1 MDRSTRPISIAI
13 QAMGG
18 QGGGVLADW
27 IVGVAE
33 ASGYIAQTTSV
44 PGVAQRTGATVYYVE
59 IFPEYE
65 ARKAGRDPVLAL
77 MPSPGDVDIVIGAEL
92 MEAGRTVQRGWVT
105 PKRTT
110 LIASTHRVYAISEKT
125 EMGDGILDDNE
136 VLDAGKK
143 AARKFIYFDM
153 ARVAESHGSVI
164 SSSLLGALAGSQ
176 ALPFERGDFEDAIR
190 RGGIG
195 VEASLAAFADAY
207 ERSQGEPEEPD
218 HTRPVAPEPQPGN
231 RLLKELLE
239 RARNDYPQTAHFFV
253 VEGMRRC
260 ADYQDPKYAREFLDR
275 LDSILECD
283 KRNGGENHEYILTSE
298 TARYLALWMSYQDTI
313 RVADQ
318 KIRASRF
325 KRFQKEVRARD
336 DQLVYVS
343 EYMHPRIEEIC
354 DMLPAWMG
362 RMLMNSK
369 LLQKPMQPFLTGH
382 RVSTAKLSGFLML
395 WLVSRMR
402 PWRRSTLRYQYEM
415 EYIDGWLKRI
425 RETAGNNYALAVEI
439 ARLQRLIKGY
449 SDTHARGWAN
459 FNKVLDAL
467 DAYRGPEEPAQM
479 VRRLRNA
486 ALEDESGSKLARELL
501 AINSQVIPGAK
512 GAGGESADAG
522 GPKAPADT
530 AVGKA

>member
-1 MDRSTRPISIAI
+1 MDQSTKPISIAI

-27 IVGVAE
+27 VVSVAE

-44 PGVAQRTGATVYYVE
+44 PGVAQRTGSTVYYVE
-59 IFPEYE
+59 LFPEHA
-65 ARKAGRDPVLAL
+65 ARKAGHEPVLAL
-77 MPSPGDVDIVIGAEL
+77 MPSAGDVDIVIAAEL

-110 LIASTHRVYAISEKT
+110 LITSTHRVYAISEKSG
-125 EMGDGILDDNE
+125 MGDAILDDNE
-136 VLDAGKK
+136 VLDAGKQ

-153 ARVAESHGSVI
+153 ADVAEAHGSVI
-164 SSSLLGALAGSQ
+164 SSTLFGALAGSQ

-195 VEASLAAFADAY
+195 VEASLAAFADAFD
-207 ERSQGEPEEPD
+207 RSQGEPEAPN
-218 HTRPVAPEPQPGN
+218 HTRPVPPEPQPSN
-231 RLLKELLE
+231 KLLKELLE
-239 RARNDYPQTAHFFV
+239 RVRKHYPDTTHFFV

-260 ADYQDPKYAREFLDR
+260 ADYQDPKYAQEFIDR
-275 LDSILECD
+275 LDGVLECD
-283 KRNGGENHEYILTSE
+283 RQNGGENHEYILTAE

-318 KIRASRF
+318 KIRGSRF
-325 KRFQKEVRARD
+325 NRFMKEVRARN
-336 DQLVYVS
+336 DQVVYVS

-354 DMLPAWMG
+354 DMLPARLG
-362 RMLMNSK
+362 RTILHSK
-369 LLQKPMQPFLTGH
+369 ALQKPFQPFLKGR
-382 RVSTAKLSGFLML
+382 RVSTAKLSGFMTL

-402 PWRRSTLRYQYEM
+402 PWRRATLRYKQETV
-415 EYIDGWLKRI
+415 YIEDWLRRI
-425 RETAGNNYALAVEI
+425 KDTAAAKYALAVEI

-449 SDTHARGWAN
+449 SDTHARGWQN

-467 DAYRGPEEPAQM
+467 DAYQGEEEPAEI

-486 ALEDESGSKLARELL
+486 ALEEESGSHLAKELL
-501 AINSQVIPGAK
+501 AINSQVKP
-512 GAGGESADAG
+512 
-522 GPKAPADT
+522 T
-530 AVGKA
+530 AEINHTVTEP